1 MANNKADIKPDIEA
15 AEDRNEAV
23 TVMEPLLIGENS
35 RHRAGL
41 TDLALELA
49 QRSAGFRRSLPESLL
64 ASLAGLVRSM
74 NCYYSNLIEGH
85 DTHPID
91 IERALS
97 GEYSKDAKK
106 RDLQLEARAHIAVQQ
121 WIDDGGLKGRAVT
134 ADAIRE
140 IHRRFCEHLPAE
152 LLWVEDSTSKEK
164 IRVVP
169 GELRHRDIAVGDH
182 IPVSPGAVPRFLRR
196 FEEVYSR
203 LGKTETILATAAA
216 HHRLVWIHPFL
227 DGNGRVA
234 RQMSHATLLE
244 ALDTGAVWSVAR
256 GLARNVEAYKGHL
269 AACDLIRR
277 NDLDGRGNLSE
288 ENLAAFTRFFL
299 TTCLDQVVFMEGLM
313 QPDQLRARI
322 LLWTEEEIR
331 LDRLPPKS
339 GAVLEAV
346 LYRGELPRGDAAAI
360 VGTGD
365 RQARRVVSAMIERG
379 VLLSESSRAPL
390 RLAFPATLAARWMPG
405 LFPERTG

>member
-1 MANNKADIKPDIEA
+1 MAKNKADIKPDIEA

-169 GELRHRDIAVGDH
+169 GELRHRDIALGDH

-234 RQMSHATLLE
+234 RLMSHATLLE

-299 TTCLDQVVFMEGLM
+299 TTCLDQVAFMEGLM

>member
-1 MANNKADIKPDIEA
+1 MANNEADIKPDIRA
-15 AEDRNEAV
+15 AADRNEAV
-23 TVMEPLLIGENS
+23 SLMEPLLIGDTS

-64 ASLAGLVRSM
+64 VSLAGLVRSM

-91 IERALS
+91 IERALN
-97 GEYSKDAKK
+97 GEYSEDAKK
-106 RDLQLEARAHIAVQQ
+106 RDLQLEAKAHIAVQQ
-121 WIDDGGLKGRAVT
+121 WIDGGGVKGRAVT
-134 ADAIRE
+134 ADTLRE
-140 IHRRFCEHLPAE
+140 IHRRFCEHLPAD
-152 LLWVEDSTSKEK
+152 LLWVEDPATKQK
-164 IRVVP
+164 IEVIP
-169 GELRHRDIAVGDH
+169 GELRHRDVAVGAH
-182 IPVSPGAVPRFLRR
+182 IPVSTGAVPRFLRR
-196 FEEVYSR
+196 FEEVYGR

-216 HHRLVWIHPFL
+216 HHRLAWIHPFL

-234 RQMSHATLLE
+234 RLMSHATLLE

-256 GLARNVEAYKGHL
+256 GLARNVDAYKGHL
-269 AACDLIRR
+269 AACDQPRR
-277 NDLDGRGNLSE
+277 NDLDGRGHLSE
-288 ENLAAFTRFFL
+288 ENLAGFTRFFL
-299 TTCLDQVVFMEGLM
+299 TTCLDQVAFMEGLM

-339 GAVLEAV
+339 GSVLEAV

-365 RQARRVVSAMIERG
+365 RQARRVVSALIEHG
-379 VLLSESSRAPL
+379 VLLSESTRAPL

-405 LFPERTG
+405 LFPERT